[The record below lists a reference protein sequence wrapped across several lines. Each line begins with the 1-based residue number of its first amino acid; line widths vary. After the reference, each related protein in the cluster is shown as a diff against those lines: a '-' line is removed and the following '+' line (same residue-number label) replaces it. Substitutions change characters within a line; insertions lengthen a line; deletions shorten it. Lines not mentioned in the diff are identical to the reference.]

1 MRSAVLCPVL
11 LENFEARL
19 EVRLVAVIG
28 GRVGSGE
35 GVGTVGGLIG
45 WSVDN
50 MDLTFRLVQVG
61 NARSLQ

>member
-1 MRSAVLCPVL
+1 MRSVILCPVL

-28 GRVGSGE
+28 GRVGA
-35 GVGTVGGLIG
+35 VGGLIG

-50 MDLTFRLVQVG
+50 MDLAFRLVQVG